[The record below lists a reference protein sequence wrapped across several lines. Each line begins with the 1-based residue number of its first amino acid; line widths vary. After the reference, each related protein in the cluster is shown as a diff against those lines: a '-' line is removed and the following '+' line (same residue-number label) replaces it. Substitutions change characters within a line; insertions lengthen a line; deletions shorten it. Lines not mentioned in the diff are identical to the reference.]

1 MKSIKQTKCC
11 HCGKLFIPDA
21 RNRSRQKHCFNP
33 ACRKASKAASQ
44 KKWLSKPE
52 NQNYFS
58 GPENVQRVQEWR
70 KRNPGYWR
78 RSAKKRDALQDSLT
92 AQPSENKDDNPQNT
106 GFALQD
112 ALIMQPAVLLGLI
125 ANITGNA
132 LQDDIVNTLRGLQQ
146 LGADI
151 LKNSPQTKGGNHDCQ
166 NTDFITTGTS
176 GTQKLQLDRSPPGQ

>member
-58 GPENVQRVQEWR
+58 GPENVQRVIDCR
-70 KRNPGYWR
+70 KVENGRRTFGKSPFR
-78 RSAKKRDALQDSLT
+78 TDSQRSAGLAESYISGALY
-92 AQPSENKDDNPQNT
+92 
-106 GFALQD
+106 G
-112 ALIMQPAVLLGLI
+112 V
-125 ANITGNA
+125 GN
-132 LQDDIVNTLRGLQQ
+132 R
-146 LGADI
+146 
-151 LKNSPQTKGGNHDCQ
+151 
-166 NTDFITTGTS
+166 
-176 GTQKLQLDRSPPGQ
+176 